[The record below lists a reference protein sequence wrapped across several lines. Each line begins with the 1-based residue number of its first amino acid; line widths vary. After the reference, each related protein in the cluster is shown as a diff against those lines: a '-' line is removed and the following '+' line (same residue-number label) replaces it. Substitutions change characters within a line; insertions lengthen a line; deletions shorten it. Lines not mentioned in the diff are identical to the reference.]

1 MQFMRFFA
9 EKDDQNRRLDRVLR
23 KFLLQHP
30 LPLLYKSIRNGFIR
44 VNDKKTSADYR
55 VQSGDCI
62 AIEQYLYQSGAV
74 DKAEAKNAN
83 LQVST
88 DNACAAF
95 CAPTLHDVFK
105 NEHIRIIN
113 KPYGIPVHGGSSQA
127 LPLDELIRREYA
139 KKAASDNGKPRSL
152 SFVPGPLHRLDRRTT
167 GLLAFSQSLKGAQ
180 WFSQAL
186 KNKQI
191 EKEYLALL
199 CGTLH
204 KNTVWEH
211 TLDVRKK
218 NSGNP
223 SLARSPNAFKTVCV
237 TPLEHTNV
245 TPLDHTSAGT
255 YARTEVY
262 PIASA
267 AVSSN
272 IALPNTV
279 QQKPRSSESAHA
291 FSVTF
296 VKIRISTGRTHQ
308 IRAQAAFC
316 GFPLLG
322 DTAYGA
328 PAFTFPFGAEQNAQS
343 LFLHAHK
350 LRFPADNPLG
360 LPSSLSAPLP
370 VFFAQCVQTLLS
382 DVKLLPY
389 TDVNETV
396 R

>member
-62 AIEQYLYQSGAV
+62 AIEQYLYQNGAESKKLQTPTDGV
-74 DKAEAKNAN
+74 YNA
-83 LQVST
+83 L
-88 DNACAAF
+88 
-95 CAPTLHDVFK
+95 CAPVLQDVFK

-113 KPYGIPVHGGSSQA
+113 KPYGIPVHGAHGCQA
-127 LPLDELIRREYA
+127 LDSIVQNDYRLECRTKE
-139 KKAASDNGKPRSL
+139 KAQAL
-152 SFVPGPLHRLDRRTT
+152 SFTPGPLHRLDRRTT

-186 KNKQI
+186 KDKKI
-191 EKEYLALL
+191 KKEYLALL
-199 CGTLH
+199 CGALH
-204 KNTVWEH
+204 TSAVWEH
-211 TLDVRKK
+211 RLDVRKK
-218 NSGNP
+218 NALHNNN
-223 SLARSPNAFKTVCV
+223 LANEFSANTLSSSSARTSKAFKTVNV
-237 TPLEHTNV
+237 MPLEHANTG
-245 TPLDHTSAGT
+245 A

-272 IALPNTV
+272 VALPNTV

-350 LRFPADNPLG
+350 LRFPAGNPLG

-389 TDVNETV
+389 TDANETV

>member
-1 MQFMRFFA
+1 M
-9 EKDDQNRRLDRVLR
+9 
-23 KFLLQHP
+23 
-30 LPLLYKSIRNGFIR
+30 
-44 VNDKKTSADYR
+44 
-55 VQSGDCI
+55 
-62 AIEQYLYQSGAV
+62 
-74 DKAEAKNAN
+74 
-83 LQVST
+83 
-88 DNACAAF
+88 
-95 CAPTLHDVFK
+95 
-105 NEHIRIIN
+105 
-113 KPYGIPVHGGSSQA
+113 
-127 LPLDELIRREYA
+127 
-139 KKAASDNGKPRSL
+139 
-152 SFVPGPLHRLDRRTT
+152 
-167 GLLAFSQSLKGAQ
+167 
-180 WFSQAL
+180 
-186 KNKQI
+186 
-191 EKEYLALL
+191 

-204 KNTVWEH
+204 TSAVWEH
-211 TLDVRKK
+211 RLDVRKK
-218 NSGNP
+218 NALHNNN
-223 SLARSPNAFKTVCV
+223 LANEFSTNTLSSSSARTSKAFKTVNV
-237 TPLEHTNV
+237 MPLEHAN
-245 TPLDHTSAGT
+245 LGA

-272 IALPNTV
+272 VAPPNTV

-296 VKIRISTGRTHQ
+296 AKIRISTGRTHQ

-350 LRFPADNPLG
+350 LCFPAGNPLG

-389 TDVNETV
+389 TDANETV

>member
-1 MQFMRFFA
+1 M
-9 EKDDQNRRLDRVLR
+9 
-23 KFLLQHP
+23 
-30 LPLLYKSIRNGFIR
+30 
-44 VNDKKTSADYR
+44 
-55 VQSGDCI
+55 QSGDCI
-62 AIEQYLYQSGAV
+62 AIEQYLYQNGAKSKKLQTPTDGV
-74 DKAEAKNAN
+74 YNA
-83 LQVST
+83 L
-88 DNACAAF
+88 
-95 CAPTLHDVFK
+95 CAPVLQDVFK

-113 KPYGIPVHGGSSQA
+113 KPYGIPVHGAHGCQA
-127 LPLDELIRREYA
+127 LVSIVQNDYRLECRTKE
-139 KKAASDNGKPRSL
+139 KAQAL
-152 SFVPGPLHRLDRRTT
+152 SFTPGPLHRLDRRTT

-186 KNKQI
+186 KDKKI
-191 EKEYLALL
+191 KKEYLALL

-204 KNTVWEH
+204 TSAVWEH
-211 TLDVRKK
+211 RLDVRKK
-218 NSGNP
+218 NALHNNN
-223 SLARSPNAFKTVCV
+223 LANEFSANTLSSSSARTSKAFKTVNV
-237 TPLEHTNV
+237 MPLENAN
-245 TPLDHTSAGT
+245 AGA

-272 IALPNTV
+272 VAPPNTV

-296 VKIRISTGRTHQ
+296 AKIRISTGRTHQ

-350 LRFPADNPLG
+350 LCFPADNPLG

-389 TDVNETV
+389 TDANETV